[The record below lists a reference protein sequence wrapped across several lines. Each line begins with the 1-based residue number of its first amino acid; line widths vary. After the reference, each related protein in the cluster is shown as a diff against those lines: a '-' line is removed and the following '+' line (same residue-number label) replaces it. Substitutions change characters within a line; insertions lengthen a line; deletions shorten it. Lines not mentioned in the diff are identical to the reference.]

1 MAATVGALRRADG
14 SSDRGG
20 AGPRCRPAGP
30 SGQGPGDLPGP
41 QNEKVFEAMASDA
54 QPAIPED
61 RTLDALVGVWLASIY
76 GTTPFPTA

>member
-1 MAATVGALRRADG
+1 
-14 SSDRGG
+14 
-20 AGPRCRPAGP
+20 
-30 SGQGPGDLPGP
+30 
-41 QNEKVFEAMASDA
+41 MASDA